1 MEPEDYFRMND
12 FERWSKKRISAFIL
26 NRVLD
31 HYFDTFQDVD
41 FDTLEI
47 YTEKLFKYMIMNG
60 VCDPRDIDEAV
71 FIEIIES

>member
-1 MEPEDYFRMND
+1 MEQEDYFRITD
-12 FERWSKKRISAFIL
+12 CERWSKKRITAFIY
-26 NRVLD
+26 NKVLD

-60 VCDPRDIDEAV
+60 VCDPRDIDENI
-71 FIEIIES
+71 FMEIIES